1 MKWELTLEY
10 VDQVVLVHKQDE
22 IGVVPGRDEGGVVPG
37 WDEVGVVEDE
47 LGQAAEDNEAGDGD
61 VGLDML
67 PLPGGQ
73 ADQQAELALSNLF
86 NSECRRGCQHL

>member
-1 MKWELTLEY
+1 M
-10 VDQVVLVHKQDE
+10 
-22 IGVVPGRDEGGVVPG
+22 
-37 WDEVGVVEDE
+37 GVVEDE

-73 ADQQAELALSNLF
+73 ADQQAELAQNTDV
-86 NSECRRGCQHL
+86 GA